1 MRSREGMIRDIT
13 SYDAWQTSVATRPFD
28 QFSGSVLQY
37 ATPLHARHRH
47 SRTAWCTRS
56 ADSANA
62 SGRRASTQAGPE
74 EVNFGITQ
82 RYTSGARA
90 LQETSQSSG
99 QSSHLGS
106 NRRRCRYRIKRGSI
120 LGWVRRTSFYRTLWR
135 S

>member
-1 MRSREGMIRDIT
+1 MRDTATVGPPGAR
-13 SYDAWQTSVATRPFD
+13 ALQTLPM
-28 QFSGSVLQY
+28 L
-37 ATPLHARHRH
+37 
-47 SRTAWCTRS
+47 
-56 ADSANA
+56 
-62 SGRRASTQAGPE
+62 E
-74 EVNFGITQ
+74 EVNFEITQ

-90 LQETSQSSG
+90 PQATSHSSG